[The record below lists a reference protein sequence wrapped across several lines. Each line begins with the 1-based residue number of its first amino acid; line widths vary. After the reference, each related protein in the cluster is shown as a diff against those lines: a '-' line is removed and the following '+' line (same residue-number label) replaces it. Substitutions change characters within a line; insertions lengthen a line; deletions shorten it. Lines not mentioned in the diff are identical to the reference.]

1 MVSCYTPVFCGPLLV
16 FICFQQKNTQRTIPI
31 AVSTEI
37 VAMNNMAATTAT
49 TVSLRIL
56 DTSPT
61 RSILG
66 EADGDVLLEA
76 IPVMKVVVV
85 ATVMEEV
92 GRGSLV
98 TDHTVVL
105 ETALLG
111 VPALGEV
118 AGSEEL

>member
-1 MVSCYTPVFCGPLLV
+1 
-16 FICFQQKNTQRTIPI
+16 
-31 AVSTEI
+31 
-37 VAMNNMAATTAT
+37 MNNMAATTAT

-61 RSILG
+61 RSSLG

-76 IPVMKVVVV
+76 IPVMKAVVV